1 MMSLSWKL
9 MKNITSLEN
18 LANKLHELFV
28 MNQKLYAIQVD
39 DGSYKT
45 AYRPIYPAVIAKM
58 LDEKDSLLTYQES
71 AGYVR
76 WVCLDFDVKKEFL
89 SELDIHLHTLVTV
102 VEQACNI
109 LKDMNIDF
117 LLEHSGNRGIHIWII
132 FKTEMVKSAAYNF
145 VSYIYKKIGTLPEA
159 IGIDLFPKTEVYN
172 KKSKGIG
179 LGVKMPL
186 SLHKKS
192 NCYSYFFEEITLD
205 KVTKLDSIFIK
216 SQTDILD
223 NYNLVDFEVINAAIN
238 FSTDIP
244 PDLIDIKTK
253 KAIVDENSSLDSIL
267 GHLAK
272 CNSLQPIINNYR
284 NGISN
289 NDRLIIV
296 GLLTRLR
303 KENDPKF
310 SQSILKEFFSRLPGY
325 DELETS
331 KRLSSLNNLYPLSC
345 STLKKKFNSNCDGC
359 SYNLGLTPLSLIPDI
374 EIIEADKWFC
384 ISELIFKDIKTA
396 QINYIN
402 TNDEIPL
409 FHYQGIINSFN
420 FSDFSSQLE
429 QLIAGN
435 LKPHKEYYSFKRK
448 ESPSKIR
455 ELVSLSPA
463 DKLLSTATIGMIHNI
478 WYDTFFNNSYGYRLN
493 HNCNNGWVFEGW
505 LSLWKTFINN
515 VKEVIND
522 EDNSYDDYQLI
533 KIDLKN
539 FYGSIDHQRLKI
551 KVLDHPV
558 ESIKNKI
565 ESLPQEEKNIYENI
579 VSYMFSLIKLYN
591 SETGLPQGPAF
602 ARYLSEIYLLGLDE
616 LICDNIKKGHEFY
629 FRYVDDIFIF
639 VQNKNREEEIYS
651 KVTEWISLNSLELN
665 YNKSLRMSVKEFKD
679 NNIMDNYSDE
689 SKYNIDQTTKHF
701 SITTNKE
708 NDRALEQAKELLAQ
722 SELGLKDDFRFVF
735 TKFKEG
741 IELDVDKSNV
751 ENKII
756 TSEYGRGS
764 MYSIFF
770 DTYFFK
776 KASVT
781 YINEDE
787 YNLMSTLAKECYLNS
802 LLKHA
807 QENKEEN
814 LINNIQNLIKQNSK
828 ITLSSVERLSIFQL
842 ALSSNL
848 ELDFNFINKIEYSSL
863 ISILTS
869 PVSLPINEWLLTED
883 FFSLIFPSSLN
894 SEEFINNISKIIYRN
909 EFSVHSL
916 SKVANYF
923 WIRASENSY
932 KLFNLQDNNVNAGE
946 IYNLLSL
953 FSLVAKNIDDIRVSF
968 CELWGR
974 LFSYINSKD
983 CKITQFNWFE
993 VIPSNEIS
1001 QINNATLTT
1010 CITLDQDGG
1019 LLQSCIDTHNLL
1031 DKFREIILTIERSD
1045 NPDVQAIDSQLIEKL
1060 KENDEFIKW
1069 IYDHDAKLYPT
1080 KEICLSNIALNNTVV
1095 MNKGNHY
1102 LVKSLDEKLGSFDY
1116 LEQLEH
1122 FNDNS
1127 IVTFS
1132 KSNKYKKVAKIFSDG
1147 NVNNV
1152 IESILRLH
1160 ETGLNFKTEY
1170 RTFGFPNYFMLDSH
1184 VNEEYKP
1191 CIPYYANGSYIFPS
1205 CNSKYDNDIEKFSAL
1220 LLGLL
1225 YDQNL
1230 EVFSNKGT
1238 SFSFVIN
1245 QINEQKLFPK
1255 LCNTNRKKLDF
1266 LKSYIKNCNSEL
1278 HYFGFHSFES
1288 AWALSLW
1295 NSVDGIDNI
1304 NSNKLLSF
1312 FETYLYHHD
1321 NSKRSSSPEL
1331 YHLIL
1336 NAQGSPKINLNL
1348 DDFFSFITS
1357 SITLPDMPNAMA
1369 ELQLEIINTIN
1380 DNLEKE
1386 IGSTSLI
1393 SAKELKEEKITVTNE
1408 SSFGGAGK
1416 YKLTISGVEF
1426 YNSEGND
1433 KGYILDYGKK
1443 PYFQELTKES
1453 LKLLNNE
1460 RITFT
1465 IELPNLCL
1473 ILLIPREI
1481 QKIYESIN
1489 TRLKWLSEAK
1499 DDSEDTRLLYNYE
1512 LDIDEI
1518 DDCIC
1523 DAASIVKNHYLDK
1536 NDFEQA
1542 KDRVTN
1548 WLLLFNR
1555 VSLKGS
1561 KLQAYMDSNEYSLKY
1576 LYETILAVLSKH
1588 VYISP
1593 EDITR
1598 FGGLLTDA
1606 MENSKSEIFTLKNI
1620 HKDKNGLQHLIS
1632 ETGAANLRIL
1642 KVDNCFTNIVNLS
1655 SDIEEI
1661 VIVCDVGISGTEL
1674 KKALDF
1680 YLRNSRQDNEITD
1693 NERDDI
1699 IARESYFSFDH
1710 KDSALWSLFK
1720 SNLCSV
1726 NKVVIVG
1733 ALVTEKFK
1741 TRVEEVIK
1749 TLFTEVNDSGVSVE
1763 FRVAKV
1769 ESKFNFCDFTDDMQ
1783 AKRVALFKELLKD
1796 TDLLKSIFQENWG
1809 MYSRSIKITD
1819 SKDKIL
1825 DSNMILRLQS
1835 TPKGRF
1841 RLFTMKP
1848 KNGGESL
1855 LERRL
1860 EHNEII

>member
-1 MMSLSWKL
+1 M
-9 MKNITSLEN
+9 NNHTSLET

-28 MNQKLYAIQVD
+28 MNQKLYAVQIE

-45 AYRPIYPAVIAKM
+45 TYRPIYPAVIAKM
-58 LDEKDSLLTYQES
+58 LDEKGSLLTYQES
-71 AGYVR
+71 GGYVR

-89 SELDIHLHTLVTV
+89 GELDIHLHTLVTV
-102 VEQACNI
+102 VEQTSNI
-109 LKDMNIDF
+109 LKDMKIDF

-132 FKTEMVKSAAYNF
+132 FKTEVVKSLAYSF
-145 VSYIYKKIGTLPEA
+145 VSYIYKKIGSLPNA
-159 IGIDLFPKTEVYN
+159 IGIDLFPKTGIYN

-179 LGVKMPL
+179 LGVKIPL

-192 NCYSYFFEEITLD
+192 NCYSYFFENITLA
-205 KVTKLDSIFIK
+205 KVTKIDSFFIQ
-216 SQTDILD
+216 SQADILD
-223 NYNLVDFEVINAAIN
+223 NYKLVDFELINTTLDLSPEAV
-238 FSTDIP
+238 FSSN
-244 PDLIDIKTK
+244 LIDIKTK
-253 KAIVDENSSLDSIL
+253 KAIVDDHFNLDSIL

-296 GLLTRLR
+296 GLLTRL
-303 KENDPKF
+303 KKQNDPNF
-310 SQSILKEFFSRLPGY
+310 SNSILTEFFSRLPGY

-345 STLKKKFNSNCDGC
+345 STLKKKFGSNCDGC
-359 SYNLGLTPLSLIPDI
+359 SNNLGMTPLSLIPDI
-374 EIIEADKWFC
+374 EIIEVDKWFS
-384 ISELIFKDIKTA
+384 IPESIFMDIKTA

-402 TNDEIPL
+402 TNDEVPL
-409 FHYQGIINSFN
+409 FHYKNIIQSFD
-420 FSDFSSQLE
+420 FSDFSCQLE
-429 QLIAGN
+429 QLIAGE
-435 LKPHKEYYSFKRK
+435 LKPNKEYYSFKRK
-448 ESPSKIR
+448 ESPSKTR

-478 WYDTFFNNSYGYRLN
+478 WYDTFVNNSYGYRLN

-522 EDNSYDDYQLI
+522 EGNSYGDYHLI

-539 FYGSIDHQRLKI
+539 FYGSIDHQRLKV
-551 KVLDHPV
+551 KVLDHPI

-579 VSYMFSLIKLYN
+579 VSYMFSLIKLYHPN
-591 SETGLPQGPAF
+591 TGIPQGPAF

-616 LICDNIKKGHEFY
+616 LICANIKKGHEFY

-651 KVTEWISLNSLELN
+651 KVTDWISLNSLELN

-679 NNIMDNYSDE
+679 NNIMDNYSDD

-701 SITTNKE
+701 SITTGKE

-735 TKFKEG
+735 SQFKEG
-741 IELDVDKSNV
+741 VGLDVDKSNV
-751 ENKII
+751 EKQII

-776 KASVT
+776 KAPVS

-807 QENKEEN
+807 QENKEEE
-814 LINNIQNLIKQNSK
+814 LKSHIQKLIKQNSST
-828 ITLSSVERLSIFQL
+828 TLSSIERLSIFQL
-842 ALSSNL
+842 ALNFDL

-869 PVSLPINEWLLTED
+869 PVSLPLNEWLLTED

-894 SEEFINNISKIIYRN
+894 SEEFINNISKIIYQNAFTRL
-909 EFSVHSL
+909 SL

-923 WIRASENSY
+923 WTRASENNY
-932 KLFNLQDNNVNAGE
+932 ELFNLQSYNADVDK

-953 FSLVAKNIDDIRVSF
+953 CSLVVENINSIKKPLY
-968 CELWGR
+968 ELWSR
-974 LFSYINSKD
+974 LFNYIDENSS
-983 CKITQFNWFE
+983 KITQFDWFK
-993 VIPSNEIS
+993 VIAESEIS
-1001 QINNATLTT
+1001 KINVATLHA
-1010 CITLDQDGG
+1010 CITLDQDTG
-1019 LLQSCIDTHNLL
+1019 LLQGCPDKLNLL
-1031 DKFREIILTIERSD
+1031 DKFREIILTLEKGIISESEPF
-1045 NPDVQAIDSQLIEKL
+1045 NPEFIKKL
-1060 KENDEFIKW
+1060 KESDEFIKW

-1080 KEICLSNIALNNTVV
+1080 KDICLSNIALNNTVV
-1095 MNKGNHY
+1095 MSNGNHY
-1102 LVKSLDEKLGSFDY
+1102 LVKSLDEKLDSFDY

-1127 IVTFS
+1127 IVTFLKNS
-1132 KSNKYKKVAKIFSDG
+1132 DYTKVAKIFSG
-1147 NVNNV
+1147 GINKV
-1152 IESILRLH
+1152 IKDILSLYES
-1160 ETGLNFKTEY
+1160 GLNFKTEY
-1170 RTFGFPNYFMLDSH
+1170 RTFGFPNYFMPDSH
-1184 VNEEYKP
+1184 VNKAYKP

-1205 CNSKYDNDIEKFSAL
+1205 CNSKYSNDIEAFSTL
-1220 LLGLL
+1220 ILGLL
-1225 YDQNL
+1225 YEQKI

-1245 QINEQKLFPK
+1245 KINEQKLFPK
-1255 LCNTNRKKLDF
+1255 LCNTNSKKLDF
-1266 LKSYIKNCNSEL
+1266 LKSYIKNCNSDL

-1295 NSVDGIDNI
+1295 ELVVGSDNI
-1304 NSNKLLSF
+1304 DSNKLLSF

-1321 NSKRSSSPEL
+1321 NSKRTSPPEL

-1336 NAQGSPKINLNL
+1336 NAQKAPENNLKL
-1348 DDFFSFITS
+1348 DEFLNFIIS
-1357 SITLPDMPNAMA
+1357 SITLSGMPNAMA
-1369 ELQLEIINTIN
+1369 ELKLDIINTLN
-1380 DNLEKE
+1380 DNLHKE
-1386 IGSTSLI
+1386 IGSKNLVN
-1393 SAKELKEEKITVTNE
+1393 ANQLKEERIAVTNE
-1408 SSFGGAGK
+1408 SSFGGSGK
-1416 YKLTISGVEF
+1416 YKLTVSGVEL
-1426 YNSEGND
+1426 YNSQGSD
-1433 KGYILDYGKK
+1433 KCYILDYGKK

-1453 LKLLNNE
+1453 VKLLSNE

-1465 IELPNLCL
+1465 LRLPNLCL

-1489 TRLKWLSEAK
+1489 TRYKWLNEAS
-1499 DDSEDTRLLYNYE
+1499 DDSTDMKLLYNYE
-1512 LDIDEI
+1512 TNINKIDGEI
-1518 DDCIC
+1518 CN
-1523 DAASIVKNHYLDK
+1523 AASIVQNHYLVK

-1561 KLQAYMDSNEYSLKY
+1561 KLQEYMDAEGYSLRY
-1576 LYETILAVLSKH
+1576 LYETILAVLPKH

-1593 EDITR
+1593 EDITK
-1598 FGGLLTDA
+1598 FGGLLTDS

-1632 ETGAANLRIL
+1632 ETGAANLRAL
-1642 KVDNCFTNIVNLS
+1642 KVDNCFDNIVNLS
-1655 SDIEEI
+1655 PDIEEI
-1661 VIVCDVGISGTEL
+1661 VILCDVGISGTEL

-1680 YLRNSRQDNEITD
+1680 YLTNSREGNEIAD
-1693 NERDDI
+1693 EKRDDI
-1699 IARESYFSFDH
+1699 IEKESYFPFDL
-1710 KDSALWSLFK
+1710 KDNVLWSTFK
-1720 SNLCSV
+1720 SNFCSV
-1726 NKVVIVG
+1726 NKVVIVA
-1733 ALVTEKFK
+1733 ALITEKFK
-1741 TRVEEVIK
+1741 IRAEKVIK
-1749 TLFTEVNDSGVSVE
+1749 SLFTEVNGSEVTIE
-1763 FRVAKV
+1763 FRVEKV
-1769 ESKFNFCDFTDDMQ
+1769 ESKFNFCHFTDDMHT
-1783 AKRVALFKELLKD
+1783 KRVDLFKVLLND
-1796 TDLLKSIFQENWG
+1796 IDLLKSIFEDNWE
-1809 MYSRSIKITD
+1809 MYSESIKI
-1819 SKDKIL
+1819 KKGREKVL
-1825 DSNMILRLQS
+1825 DSNMVLRLQS

-1848 KNGGESL
+1848 KNGGKSL
-1855 LERRL
+1855 LDRRP
-1860 EHNEII
+1860 EHNELM

>member
-1 MMSLSWKL
+1 M
-9 MKNITSLEN
+9 NNHTSLET
-18 LANKLHELFV
+18 LANKLHDLFV
-28 MNQKLYAIQVD
+28 MNQKLYAVQME

-45 AYRPIYPAVIAKM
+45 IYRPIYPAVIAKM
-58 LDEKDSLLTYQES
+58 LNEKGSLLTYQES

-89 SELDIHLHTLVTV
+89 GELDIHLHALVNV
-102 VEQACNI
+102 VEQTCRI

-132 FKTEMVKSAAYNF
+132 FKTEVVKSIAYNF
-145 VSYIYKKIGTLPEA
+145 VSYIYRKIGTLPNV
-159 IGIDLFPKTEVYN
+159 IGVDLFPKTGIYN

-179 LGVKMPL
+179 LGVKIPL

-192 NCYSYFFEEITLD
+192 NCYSYFFENITLA
-205 KVTKLDSIFIK
+205 KVTKIDSLFLQ
-216 SQTDILD
+216 SQTEILD
-223 NYNLVDFEVINAAIN
+223 NYKLVDFELINTIV
-238 FSTDIP
+238 
-244 PDLIDIKTK
+244 DLSPETVVSSNLLDIKTK
-253 KAIVDENSSLDSIL
+253 KAIVDDNSNLDSIL

-289 NDRLIIV
+289 NDRLVIV
-296 GLLTRLR
+296 GLLTRL
-303 KENDPKF
+303 KKQNDPNF
-310 SQSILKEFFSRLPGY
+310 SNSILTELFSRLPGY

-345 STLKKKFNSNCDGC
+345 STLKRKFGSNCDAC
-359 SYNLGLTPLSLIPDI
+359 SNNIGMTPLSLIPDI
-374 EIIEADKWFC
+374 EIIEVDKWFS
-384 ISELIFKDIKTA
+384 IPESIFMDIKTA

-402 TNDEIPL
+402 TNDEVPL
-409 FHYQGIINSFN
+409 FHYKDIIQSFD
-420 FSDFSSQLE
+420 FSDFSCQLDK
-429 QLIAGN
+429 LILGN
-435 LKPHKEYYSFKRK
+435 LKPQKEYYSFKRK
-448 ESPSKIR
+448 ESPIKIR
-455 ELVSLSPA
+455 ELVSLSPS
-463 DKLLSTATIGMIHNI
+463 DKLISTACIGMIHNI
-478 WYDTFFNNSYGYRLN
+478 WYDTFYNNSYGYRLK
-493 HNCNNGWVFEGW
+493 HNCNNGWIFEGW
-505 LSLWKTFINN
+505 LTLWKTFINN

-522 EDNSYDDYQLI
+522 EGNAYDDYQLI

-551 KVLDHPV
+551 KVLDHPI
-558 ESIKNKI
+558 ESIKKKI

-579 VSYMFSLIKLYN
+579 VSYMFSLIKFYHPN
-591 SETGLPQGPAF
+591 TGIPQGPAF

-651 KVTEWISLNSLELN
+651 KVTEWINLNSLELN

-679 NNIMDNYSDE
+679 SNIMDNYSDD

-735 TKFKEG
+735 SQFKEG
-741 IELDVDKSNV
+741 VGLDVDKSNV
-751 ENKII
+751 ENQII

-781 YINEDE
+781 YIKADE

-807 QENKEEN
+807 QENKEED
-814 LINNIQNLIKQNSK
+814 LINHIKNLIKQNSDV
-828 ITLSSVERLSIFQL
+828 TLSSIERLSIFQL

-848 ELDFNFINKIEYSSL
+848 ELDFNFINKIEFSSL
-863 ISILTS
+863 ISVLIS

-883 FFSLIFPSSLN
+883 FFSLIFPSSLS
-894 SEEFINNISKIIYRN
+894 SEEFINNISKIVYTN
-909 EFSVHSL
+909 EFTVLSL
-916 SKVANYF
+916 AKVANYF

-932 KLFNLQDNNVNAGE
+932 KLFNLQGHHVNVGE

-953 FSLVAKNIDDIRVSF
+953 FSLVVENIDNIKDSL
-968 CELWGR
+968 CELWKR
-974 LFSYINSKD
+974 LLIYIDSND

-1001 QINNATLTT
+1001 QVNHASLTT
-1010 CITLDQDGG
+1010 CITLDQEGG
-1019 LLQSCIDTHNLL
+1019 LLENCPDSHKLL

-1045 NPDVQAIDSQLIEKL
+1045 KPDVQGIDSQLIAKL

-1069 IYDHDAKLYPT
+1069 IYDNDAKLYPT

-1095 MNKGNHY
+1095 MNKGHHY
-1102 LVKSLDEKLGSFDY
+1102 LVKSLDEKLDLFDY
-1116 LEQLEH
+1116 LDQFKH

-1127 IVTFS
+1127 IVTFL
-1132 KSNKYKKVAKIFSDG
+1132 KSSDYTKVPNIFSG
-1147 NVNNV
+1147 RGVNNV
-1152 IESILRLH
+1152 IKNILSLH
-1160 ETGLNFKTEY
+1160 ETGLNFKSEY
-1170 RTFGFPNYFMLDSH
+1170 RTFGFPNYFMPDSH
-1184 VNEEYKP
+1184 VNKEYKP

-1205 CNSKYDNDIEKFSAL
+1205 CNSKYSNDIEAFSTL
-1220 LLGLL
+1220 ILGLL

-1238 SFSFVIN
+1238 SFSFIVN
-1245 QINEQKLFPK
+1245 NINEQKLFPK
-1255 LCNTNRKKLDF
+1255 LCNTNSKKLDF
-1266 LKSYIKNCNSEL
+1266 LKSYIKNCSSEL

-1295 NSVDGIDNI
+1295 ELVVGTDNI
-1304 NSNKLLSF
+1304 DSNKLLSF

-1321 NSKRSSSPEL
+1321 NSKRTSPPEL

-1336 NAQGSPKINLNL
+1336 NAQEISKNNLNL
-1348 DDFFSFITS
+1348 DEFLNFIS
-1357 SITLPDMPNAMA
+1357 CSINLSYIPKAM
-1369 ELQLEIINTIN
+1369 EQLKVDIINTLN
-1380 DNLEKE
+1380 DHLDKE

-1393 SAKELKEEKITVTNE
+1393 DANQLKEERITVTDE
-1408 SSFGGAGK
+1408 SSFGGTGK
-1416 YKLTISGVEF
+1416 YKLTIPGVDF
-1426 YNSEGND
+1426 YNSEGSD

-1465 IELPNLCL
+1465 IKLPNLCL

-1489 TRLKWLSEAK
+1489 TRFKWLSETE
-1499 DDSEDTRLLYNYE
+1499 DDRDDIKLLYNYE
-1512 LDIDEI
+1512 LDINEI
-1518 DDCIC
+1518 DDSVC
-1523 DAASIVKNHYLDK
+1523 DAALIVQNHYRNK

-1561 KLQAYMDSNEYSLKY
+1561 KLQAYMDAEEYSLKY

-1588 VYISP
+1588 VYIGP
-1593 EDITR
+1593 NDITR
-1598 FGGLLTDA
+1598 FGHLLKDA
-1606 MENSKSEIFTLKNI
+1606 FEDNKSQIFTLKNI

-1632 ETGAANLRIL
+1632 ETGAANLRTPCL
-1642 KVDNCFTNIVNLS
+1642 DNCFDNIVNLS
-1655 SDIEEI
+1655 SCVEEI
-1661 VIVCDVGISGTEL
+1661 VILCDVGISGTEL

-1680 YLRNSRQDNEITD
+1680 YLTNSRQDNKISD
-1693 NERDDI
+1693 DKRDDI
-1699 IARESYFSFDH
+1699 IERESYFSFDH
-1710 KDSALWSLFK
+1710 KDSALWSSFK
-1720 SNLCSV
+1720 SNFCSV
-1726 NKVVIVG
+1726 NKVVIVA
-1733 ALVTEKFK
+1733 ALVTERFK
-1741 TRVEEVIK
+1741 TRVEQVIK
-1749 TLFTEVNDSGVSVE
+1749 DLFNDINSTSVSVE
-1763 FRVAKV
+1763 FRVEKV
-1769 ESKFNFCDFTDDMQ
+1769 ESKFNFCHFTDDMHN
-1783 AKRVALFKELLKD
+1783 KRIELFKVLLND
-1796 TDLLKSIFQENWG
+1796 MDLLKSIFDDNWS
-1809 MYSRSIKITD
+1809 MYSKSIKVTS
-1819 SKDKIL
+1819 SKDKVM

-1848 KNGGESL
+1848 KNGGKSL
-1855 LERRL
+1855 LDRRP
-1860 EHNEII
+1860 EHNELT